1 MPSLLCACGPKTGLC
16 HMTLRLS
23 ILRDSAKPIEC
34 MELDSISK
42 VLNQI
47 YIKTIE
53 YKTGKE

>member
-1 MPSLLCACGPKTGLC
+1 MS
-16 HMTLRLS
+16 LRLS
-23 ILRDSAKPIEC
+23 ILRVSAKPIEC

-47 YIKTIE
+47 YIKAIE

>member
-1 MPSLLCACGPKTGLC
+1 
-16 HMTLRLS
+16 MTLRLS